1 MRYLI
6 TLLVIGVAVCEAS
19 TAGIRP
25 VPASCAT
32 SPQHMKSVRTA
43 GHTTRPIVARPETVR
58 DIRVELALFGSG
70 THLADVTDR
79 VAQLLRDEPAG
90 FTARAD
96 WLHTDPAPGKNKSLL
111 IRYRYHNQERLFLIT
126 GGNRASYEALIRDD
140 NER

>member
-1 MRYLI
+1 
-6 TLLVIGVAVCEAS
+6 
-19 TAGIRP
+19 
-25 VPASCAT
+25 
-32 SPQHMKSVRTA
+32 MKSVRTA